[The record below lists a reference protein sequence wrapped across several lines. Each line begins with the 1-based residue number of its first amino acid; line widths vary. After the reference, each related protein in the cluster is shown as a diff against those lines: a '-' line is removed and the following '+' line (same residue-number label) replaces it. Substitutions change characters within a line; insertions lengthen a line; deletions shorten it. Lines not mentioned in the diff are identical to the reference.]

1 MKILLAEDDSNLGK
15 IISLMLKKYNFSVD
29 WVQDGYSAYEAI
41 YDNYYDVLVID
52 WLMPVLSGIDLCE
65 KLRSEAYTGKILM
78 LTAKNTITDKVTGLN
93 KGADD
98 YLCKPFEFE
107 ELIARIH
114 ALSRRTGI
122 FLDDEVELAKFTLNR
137 TTREI
142 STPDTKLSLSYREF
156 LLLDILIINK
166 GQILTREQL
175 LERIWGNQ
183 KNITTNNVDAY
194 IKLLRKKFDLI
205 LLKNCIKTIRG
216 IGYKFE
222 E

>member
-194 IKLLRKKFDLI
+194 IKLLRKKLDLI

>member
-122 FLDDEVELAKFTLNR
+122 FLDDEFELAKFTLNR

-194 IKLLRKKFDLI
+194 IKLLRKKLDLI

-216 IGYKFE
+216 IRYKFE

>member
-122 FLDDEVELAKFTLNR
+122 FLNDEVELAKFTLNR

-194 IKLLRKKFDLI
+194 IKLLRKKLDLI

>member
-122 FLDDEVELAKFTLNR
+122 FLDYEVELAKFTLNR

-194 IKLLRKKFDLI
+194 IKLLRKKLDLI